1 MTFEENLKQL
11 QQVTKQLEQSTLPLE
26 EALALYQKGVQLSDA
41 CQTALQEA
49 EKQFSLTVVAAG
61 WKKGGSSVAGITAG

>member
-26 EALALYQKGVQLSDA
+26 EALALYQKGDRKSTRLN
-41 CQTALQEA
+41 
-49 EKQFSLTVVAAG
+49 
-61 WKKGGSSVAGITAG
+61 SSHNVISRMPSSA

>member
-11 QQVTKQLEQSTLPLE
+11 QQLTEKLEKEDLPLE
-26 EALALYQKGVQLSDA
+26 EAIAVYQKGVQLSAA

-49 EKQFSLTVVAAG
+49 EKNFSLTIKEEMV
-61 WKKGGSSVAGITAG
+61 

>member
-26 EALALYQKGVQLSDA
+26 EALALYQKGVQLSNA

-49 EKQFSLTVVAAG
+49 EKQFSLTVEEEDF
-61 WKKGGSSVAGITAG
+61 S

>member
-11 QQVTKQLEQSTLPLE
+11 QQVTEQLEQSTLPLE

-41 CQTALQEA
+41 CQAALQET
-49 EKQFSLTVVAAG
+49 EKQFSLTIEEEDF
-61 WKKGGSSVAGITAG
+61 S

>member
-11 QQVTKQLEQSTLPLE
+11 QQVTEQLEQSTLPLE

-41 CQTALQEA
+41 CQAALQ
-49 EKQFSLTVVAAG
+49 
-61 WKKGGSSVAGITAG
+61 

>member
-49 EKQFSLTVVAAG
+49 EKQFSLTVE
-61 WKKGGSSVAGITAG
+61 

>member
-41 CQTALQEA
+41 CQTAFRRQ
-49 EKQFSLTVVAAG
+49 KNNFP
-61 WKKGGSSVAGITAG
+61 

>member
-26 EALALYQKGVQLSDA
+26 EALALYQKGVQLSD
-41 CQTALQEA
+41 CLLYT
-49 EKQFSLTVVAAG
+49 SPSPRDRG
-61 WKKGGSSVAGITAG
+61 

>member
-26 EALALYQKGVQLSDA
+26 EALALYHKGVQL
-41 CQTALQEA
+41 
-49 EKQFSLTVVAAG
+49 
-61 WKKGGSSVAGITAG
+61 

>member
-11 QQVTKQLEQSTLPLE
+11 QQVTKQLLPLE

-49 EKQFSLTVVAAG
+49 EKQFSLTVEEEDF
-61 WKKGGSSVAGITAG
+61 S

>member
-11 QQVTKQLEQSTLPLE
+11 QQVTEQLEQSTLPLE

-41 CQTALQEA
+41 CQAA
-49 EKQFSLTVVAAG
+49 EKQFSLTIEEEDF
-61 WKKGGSSVAGITAG
+61 S

>member
-1 MTFEENLKQL
+1 MKQL

-49 EKQFSLTVVAAG
+49 EKQFSLTVEEEDF
-61 WKKGGSSVAGITAG
+61 S

>member
-11 QQVTKQLEQSTLPLE
+11 QQVTEQLEQSTLPLE
-26 EALALYQKGVQLSDA
+26 EAIALYRKGIQLSDA

-49 EKQFSLTVVAAG
+49 EKQFSLTVEEG
-61 WKKGGSSVAGITAG
+61 DFS

>member
-41 CQTALQEA
+41 CQTALLEA
-49 EKQFSLTVVAAG
+49 EKQFSLTVEEEDF
-61 WKKGGSSVAGITAG
+61 S

>member
-11 QQVTKQLEQSTLPLE
+11 QQVTEQLEQSTLPLE
-26 EALALYQKGVQLSDA
+26 EALALYKKGVQLSDA

-49 EKQFSLTVVAAG
+49 EKQFSLTVEEEDF
-61 WKKGGSSVAGITAG
+61 S